1 MDGKI
6 KTTPTIDIEDLSLE
20 ELIEL
25 RDYINGEI
33 TERSTTKKENKN
45 ERND

>member
-1 MDGKI
+1 MSERI

-25 RDYINGEI
+25 REYIEGEI
-33 TERSTTKKENKN
+33 TERSTTKKENDN
-45 ERND
+45 E